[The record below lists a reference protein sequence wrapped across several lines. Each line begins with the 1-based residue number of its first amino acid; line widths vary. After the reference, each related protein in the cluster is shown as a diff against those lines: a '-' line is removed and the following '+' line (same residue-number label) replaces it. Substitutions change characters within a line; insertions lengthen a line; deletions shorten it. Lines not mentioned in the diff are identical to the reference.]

1 MIRKLI
7 TIFFLAVFLTQVI
20 PVKQLGQLL
29 AGATMTEE
37 LPETGSSKSNTSFLD
52 GKWFIVISTH
62 LHNQSLYNTALFQY
76 IHFSE
81 TLPFDL
87 SSDVQSPPPDSFC

>member
-1 MIRKLI
+1 MIKKFI
-7 TIFFLAVFLTQVI
+7 TIFFLAVFLTQVV
-20 PVKQLGQLL
+20 PVRQLGQLL

-52 GKWFIVISTH
+52 GKWFIIAGTH
-62 LHNQSLYNTALFQY
+62 LHDHSLYNTALSQY

-81 TLPFDL
+81 TLPFDM
-87 SSDVQSPPPDSFC
+87 SSDVQSPPPDTFC